1 MTPINVPHALID
13 AQPFDTLP
21 YEELSIE
28 SAFLSFDDE
37 FGRCCRVYA
46 ARCFPLV
53 NESNAGRLLPVV
65 LPLPGGGQTIEHKD
79 LAWWARHGFAA
90 VQLDWQINATRS
102 DPRRASEW
110 PAGVVGQHAPFN
122 AREQAVLPLAIK
134 AAGVVYDWMCDH
146 ERVDAAKLGLT
157 GISWGGFLT
166 WAVNAYEPRVRAAA
180 PVYGCG
186 GLFTNRHGY
195 FIGVESP
202 MREMY
207 RAEWDAVALLR
218 RQLAPVCYLSS
229 TNDFFGYHTIAD
241 ALLNG
246 IHGEKRRSSFPN
258 NDHHLGPGEAALA
271 VAWFRWLL
279 EGGPAVPREPA
290 LRGDWSVSADESWD
304 VAEREVWWT
313 PSEGPDDMRCWLRG
327 TPGRV
332 EHDARLAFGRVR
344 YRNGVTLNTP
354 TVGRDALVWRDGFVV
369 RAAEEESGP
378 SQEYMLRPGVRHN
391 DKQQQIAE
399 PSPLPLSKGEGAWPV
414 MTDGVTFGWGMR
426 STQFWGTDL
435 HITPVEGDATRAE
448 WRSERPG
455 MGAIVVAFRGLADW
469 RWRGE
474 NDFSAVTVEV
484 DPLGAEVKDV
494 NLSADFVFADS
505 RRVSDTIAAPPQ
517 RVGDRLRWTVRL
529 SDFPK
534 RPADATWAQLRQFTI
549 SGWMLGNRFMLGP
562 VVKLS

>member
-1 MTPINVPHALID
+1 MNTPGALLD

-37 FGRCCRVYA
+37 FGRRCRVYA
-46 ARCFPLV
+46 ARCFPAV
-53 NESNAGRLLPVV
+53 NEKNAGRRLPVV
-65 LPLPGGGQTIEHKD
+65 LHLPGGGQTIDHKD
-79 LAWWARHGFAA
+79 LAWWARYGFAA

-134 AAGVVYDWMCDH
+134 AAGVVYDWMCGH
-146 ERVDAAKLGLT
+146 ERVDASKLGLT

-195 FIGVESP
+195 FLGVESP

-207 RAEWDAVALLR
+207 RTEWDAVALLR
-218 RQLAPVCYLSS
+218 KQIAPVCYLSS

-241 ALLNG
+241 ALLND

-290 LRGDWSVSADESWD
+290 LREDWSVVADESWE

-313 PSEGPDDMRCWLRG
+313 PTAEPDDMRCWLRA

-332 EHDARLAFGRVR
+332 ERDARLAFGRVR

-354 TVGRDALVWRDGFVV
+354 TIGCDALVWRDGFVYPREVSRETV
-369 RAAEEESGP
+369 RAS
-378 SQEYMLRPGVRHN
+378 H
-391 DKQQQIAE
+391 
-399 PSPLPLSKGEGAWPV
+399 PSPDGEYAATLSPRGEGARKTPTGDASCARVWPV

-426 STQFWGTDL
+426 STQFWRTDL
-435 HITPVEGDATRAE
+435 HITPAEGDTTRAE

-455 MGAIVVAFRGLADW
+455 MGAIVVAFRGLADE
-469 RWRGE
+469 RWRGGG
-474 NDFSAVTVEV
+474 DFSAITVEV
-484 DPLGAEVKDV
+484 DPLGVEVKDV
-494 NLSADFVFADS
+494 NISADFVFADS
-505 RRVSDTIAAPPQ
+505 RRANDTVAAPPE
-517 RVGDRLRWTVRL
+517 RVGDRLRWTIRL
-529 SDFPK
+529 TDFPK
-534 RPADATWAQLRQFTI
+534 RPADATWAELRQFTI
-549 SGWMLGNRFMLGP
+549 SGWMLGNRFVLGP
-562 VVKLS
+562 VTRVK